1 MVLLVPFDGSELATA
16 ALRRATEFAE
26 LTDEP
31 LVVLSVVTDDER
43 FARERGWV
51 GEDEP
56 YDPDAIA
63 ERLETSARE
72 VAPDATFRREVP
84 TDAGEM
90 AATPLDVA
98 RTIRQV
104 AHEIDAS
111 IVFVGSENAGRVSTP
126 ITSVGSPVSEDPG
139 YDVHIVR
146 HASSTHD

>member
-1 MVLLVPFDGSELATA
+1 MVILVPFDGSELATA

-43 FARERGWV
+43 FARGRGWID
-51 GEDEP
+51 GDEP
-56 YDPDAIA
+56 YDPDAVA
-63 ERLETSARE
+63 ERLEASVRE
-72 VAPDATFRREVP
+72 VAPDATFRRETP

-146 HASSTHD
+146 HT

>member
-31 LVVLSVVTDDER
+31 LVVLSVLTDDER

-51 GEDEP
+51 GADEP

-63 ERLETSARE
+63 ERLEAAVRE
-72 VAPDATFRREVP
+72 VAPDATFRHERP
-84 TDAGEM
+84 SDAGEM
-90 AATPLDVA
+90 ATTTMDVA
-98 RTIRQV
+98 RTIREV
-104 AHEIDAS
+104 AREVDAS
-111 IVFVGSENAGRVSTP
+111 VVFVGSENAGRVSTP
-126 ITSVGSPVSEDPG
+126 ISSVGSPVSEDPD

-146 HASSTHD
+146 RV

>member
-16 ALRRATEFAE
+16 ALRRAAEFSE

-51 GEDEP
+51 GADEP

-63 ERLETSARE
+63 GELETAARE
-72 VAPDATFRREVP
+72 VAPDAVFRREEP
-84 TDAGEM
+84 SDGGET
-90 AATPLDVA
+90 ATTTMDVA
-98 RTIRQV
+98 RTIREV
-104 AHEIDAS
+104 AREVGAS

-126 ITSVGSPVSEDPG
+126 ISSVGSPVSEAPE

-146 HASSTHD
+146 QARQ

>member
-16 ALRRATEFAE
+16 ALDRAAEFAE

-51 GEDEP
+51 DVDEP

-63 ERLETSARE
+63 GHLEAAARE
-72 VAPDATFRREVP
+72 VAPDATFRREEP
-84 TDAGEM
+84 TDASEM
-90 AATPLDVA
+90 ATTTLDVA

-104 AHEIDAS
+104 AHELDAS
-111 IVFVGSENAGRVSTP
+111 VVFVGSENAGRVSTP
-126 ITSVGSPVSEDPG
+126 IASVGSPVSEDPE

-146 HASSTHD
+146 RA

>member
-16 ALRRATEFAE
+16 ALRRAAEFAE

-31 LVVLSVVTDDER
+31 LVVLSVITEDEP

-51 GEDEP
+51 DDDEP
-56 YDPDAIA
+56 YDPDAVA
-63 ERLETSARE
+63 ERLEAAVRE
-72 VAPDATFRREVP
+72 VAPGATFRRETP
-84 TDAGEM
+84 TDAGEL
-90 AATPLDVA
+90 AGAPLDVA

-111 IVFVGSENAGRVSTP
+111 LVFLGSENAGRVSTP
-126 ITSVGSPVSEDPG
+126 ITSVGSPVSEDPS

-146 HASSTHD
+146 HVE